1 MASYDYEVAV
11 IGAGPGGYET
21 AIKAAQLG
29 KKTCIV
35 EEKSFGGT
43 CLNVGCIP
51 TKVLIR
57 TANLVSEIRAAS
69 EFAVDGVD
77 PAAVSVDMKKLQQ
90 RKNGIVKTLTGGVQA
105 LLRGNHVAVEKGREI
120 GRAHV

>member
-1 MASYDYEVAV
+1 MITEGTRMASYDYEVAV

-57 TANLVSEIRAAS
+57 TARLKSNENSLGNQKNNI
-69 EFAVDGVD
+69 G
-77 PAAVSVDMKKLQQ
+77 KK
-90 RKNGIVKTLTGGVQA
+90 KK
-105 LLRGNHVAVEKGREI
+105 
-120 GRAHV
+120 

>member
-69 EFAVDGVD
+69 EFAVVGGYEKA
-77 PAAVSVDMKKLQQ
+77 PAAEKRD
-90 RKNGIVKTLTGGVQA
+90 RKNSYRRRPGASERKPCGG
-105 LLRGNHVAVEKGREI
+105 
-120 GRAHV
+120 